1 MITKGLAPIN
11 NGNEVIAF
19 TNKDKLGKA
28 IKSIQDLPTMYDWYR
43 EDPDKRHLGL
53 MKFWDYKTQRPT
65 GILDELLTT
74 KSVITVNGWD
84 GKFTYDLP
92 VETDRG
98 CYTTK
103 DMSYQIKAGISGD
116 SFKIVL
122 NKEFKTGDVLTYD
135 KGRGQQITVVDEA
148 PVVEVAEGYEHT
160 VQLVDDNKGTW
171 FTESFLNK
179 GIQYF
184 KVSHNIHGEYG
195 TNFSGF
201 EFGDEQATMRCEFQ
215 LGAASGV
222 ESYITGLADSK
233 SFSGADAKSQD
244 FIARA
249 TAEFQGNDIAV
260 VSDVLGDG
268 KTINPKTARIG
279 ATLEYFTL
287 RELHRLTNSKL
298 MWQAAGTI
306 RNSNG
311 VTRINEGLFK
321 QMRRGTIYKYGR
333 KGGITRQ
340 HLIDMGTYIF
350 RNNPY
355 LDEEN
360 RELEFRCGKYAYLNV
375 LEIFNAEV
383 QAQYGALGLAGLL
396 GANNGIPN
404 PIKGNDLTNL
414 EMALVRFTR
423 VFIKGL
429 GWLRIVHDKSLDVID
444 EGMDRRVKGDN
455 PEGFSSTTYSIFVS
469 DVANQ
474 RYSNNKELP
483 KGTKI
488 VENGREDA
496 NIYLVKPEG
505 EMTYWGTTR
514 GRYDYQKASNITSSM
529 KQLGQEF
536 WAYNIM
542 DIVMLDPSRVL
553 ILELDENNVA
563 HY

>member
-1 MITKGLAPIN
+1 MITQGLPVLN
-11 NGNEVIAF
+11 NGNEMIAF

-28 IKSIQDLPTMYDWYR
+28 IRSVQDLPTMYDWYR

-53 MKFWDYKTQRPT
+53 MKFWDYKTQRPS

-74 KSVITVNGWD
+74 KAVLTVNGWD
-84 GKFTYDLP
+84 GKFSYDLP
-92 VETDRG
+92 VDADRG

-103 DMSYQIKAGISGD
+103 DMSHQKKAGIDGD
-116 SFKIVL
+116 TFKVIL

-135 KGRGQQITVVDEA
+135 LQRGQQFTVVDDE
-148 PVVEVAEGYEHT
+148 PVIEVAEGFEHT
-160 VQLVDDNKGTW
+160 VILVDNDKSTW

-179 GIQYF
+179 GIQYY

-201 EFGDEQATMRCEFQ
+201 EYGDTQPTMRCEFQ
-215 LGAASGV
+215 LGAATGV
-222 ESYITGLADSK
+222 EAYITGLADSK
-233 SFSGADAKSQD
+233 QFSGMDAQSQS
-244 FIARA
+244 FIQRVA
-249 TAEFQGNDIAV
+249 TEFKGNDIAMIV
-260 VSDVLGDG
+260 DIGGD
-268 KTINPKTARIG
+268 KATPNFKTARIG
-279 ATLEYFTL
+279 ATLEYLTL

-298 MWQAAGTI
+298 MWQAAGEYKG
-306 RNSNG
+306 SNG

-350 RNNPY
+350 RNNLY
-355 LDEEN
+355 LDEEL

-375 LEIFNAEV
+375 LEVFDKEFT
-383 QAQYGALGLAGLL
+383 AQYGALGLAGLL

-414 EMALVRFTR
+414 ELGLVRFTR

-429 GWLRIVHDKSLDVID
+429 GWLRVIHDKSLDVLD

-455 PEGFSSTTYSIFVS
+455 PEGFAPTTYSIFIS

-483 KGTKI
+483 KGTKM
-488 VENGREDA
+488 VDGGRDDA

-514 GRYDYQKASNITSSM
+514 GRYDYQKSSNIISSM

-542 DIVMLDPSRVL
+542 DIHLLDPSRVL
-553 ILELDENNVA
+553 ILELDDSVS
-563 HY
+563 YY